1 MNKTLDSY
9 NDVLMPKDI
18 QEILHVGRNTVYS
31 YLANGT
37 IKSIRIGGKYRIPKV
52 YLMDFLFP
60 DIPSTDKGGD
70 Q

>member
-1 MNKTLDSY
+1 MNKKLESY
-9 NDVLMPKDI
+9 SDVLMPKDI
-18 QEILHVGRNTVYS
+18 QEILHIGRNTVYS

-52 YLMDFLFP
+52 YLLNFLFS
-60 DIPSTDKGGD
+60 DNPSTDKGGE